1 MSESTESK
9 TAPVP
14 EDWTGTAAQLA
25 QVLVQVLPRYTLS
38 PEPLPSERLIRFYVT
53 SGVLLKPQ
61 REGREALFGQRQAL
75 QFLAA
80 RALLEDGWPLAKVA
94 AYLQG
99 LTDSDLLALLPER
112 EAIAPAPS
120 GGGAAAGPTF
130 AEQLVARF
138 RKSAQAPP
146 AAPPMAPVP
155 QIAQKKSAVPLGI
168 PLPAPGEEAFK
179 ERQSFRA
186 VRREQAAEMSA
197 APIPELLAADEL
209 RAVEEEAVAT
219 TERDVRVHISLT
231 PWCEI
236 ALRQDSLES
245 LTPEDV
251 ESATT
256 LFRTALENELPD

>member
-1 MSESTESK
+1 MSELTESK
-9 TAPVP
+9 FAPLP

-25 QVLVQVLPRYTLS
+25 HVLVQVLPRYTLS

-112 EAIAPAPS
+112 EAIAPVPP
-120 GGGAAAGPTF
+120 GGGAAMPTR
-130 AEQLVARF
+130 AQQLVARF
-138 RKSAQAPP
+138 RRSAEGS
-146 AAPPMAPVP
+146 AAPPMAPAP
-155 QIAQKKSAVPLGI
+155 QIAQKKSAAPLAI

-186 VRREQAAEMSA
+186 EQREQAVQLPA
-197 APIPELLAADEL
+197 PELVADDEL
-209 RAVEEEAVAT
+209 RAFEEEAVAT
-219 TERDVRVHISLT
+219 TERDVRVHITLT

-236 ALRQDSLES
+236 ALNQGSLES